1 MTKEEWK
8 RMLKYAKE
16 IEYHA
21 KSLDCKFPI
30 AAKKRIILDEV
41 NKMKELIQC
50 QLMMK

>member
-1 MTKEEWK
+1 MTQNKWK
-8 RMLKYAKE
+8 QILEYAKE

-41 NKMKELIQC
+41 NKMKELIEC
-50 QLMMK
+50 QLMMN